1 MNHSAIQEAPVDERQ
16 REILR
21 IEPHM
26 IPDVRAAFA
35 DALDQ
40 LEVAL
45 VKLGRTGYLPHPWL
59 GDEISSEV
67 AAHYTRRAMEAPD
80 SSYQALQQYR
90 AELACVHD
98 TLQRMEDQYLH
109 TDQATADRLRRT

>member
-1 MNHSAIQEAPVDERQ
+1 MNDRQ
-16 REILR
+16 HGILR
-21 IEPHM
+21 ILPHM

-35 DALDQ
+35 TALDQ

-45 VKLGRTGYLPHPWL
+45 VGLGRAGYLPQPWL

-80 SSYQALQQYR
+80 SSYRALQEYR
-90 AELACVHD
+90 AELARVHD
-98 TLQRMEDQYLH
+98 TLQRMEERYLR
-109 TDQATADRLRRT
+109 TDETTAGRFHRA

>member
-1 MNHSAIQEAPVDERQ
+1 MGTDT
-16 REILR
+16 
-21 IEPHM
+21 
-26 IPDVRAAFA
+26 IPTVRAAFA

-40 LEVAL
+40 LDVAL
-45 VKLGRTGYLPHPWL
+45 LRLGRAGYLPGPWL

-90 AELACVHD
+90 AELARVHD
-98 TLQRMEDQYLH
+98 ILQRMEDHYLR
-109 TDQATADRLRRT
+109 TEDAADARFRRT

>member
-1 MNHSAIQEAPVDERQ
+1 MQDRQ
-16 REILR
+16 QEILR
-21 IEPHM
+21 IEPDM
-26 IPDVRAAFA
+26 IPSVRAAFA

-45 VKLGRTGYLPHPWL
+45 VELGRAGYLPSPWL

-90 AELACVHD
+90 AELARVHD
-98 TLQRMEDQYLH
+98 TLQRMEDQYLR
-109 TDQATADRLRRT
+109 TEEAARFRRT

>member
-1 MNHSAIQEAPVDERQ
+1 VDERQ
-16 REILR
+16 QAVLQLQ
-21 IEPHM
+21 PHM
-26 IPDVRAAFA
+26 VPSLRATFSA
-35 DALDQ
+35 ALDQ
-40 LEVAL
+40 LDDAL
-45 VKLGRTGYLPHPWL
+45 GHLRRSGVIAQPWL

-109 TDQATADRLRRT
+109 TDQATADRLRRS